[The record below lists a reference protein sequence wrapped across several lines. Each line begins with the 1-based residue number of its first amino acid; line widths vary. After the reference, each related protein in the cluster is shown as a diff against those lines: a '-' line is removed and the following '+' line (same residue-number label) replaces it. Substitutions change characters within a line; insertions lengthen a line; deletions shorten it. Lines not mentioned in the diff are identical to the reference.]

1 TAPSEV
7 SKRARIRFGAR
18 PARTTAGVGGAK
30 SAIEPARAEASSCS
44 IGECLFFAQAACV
57 NSNRETSAETIPPG
71 RTAAR
76 VAQSFRLSN
85 LAPPASRSMKHIH
98 RTRRLPL
105 LAGVLV
111 APLGLATLLAL
122 TSLPTGCSGSDV
134 TPRGNGG
141 AANTDACSVD
151 DDCTF

>member
-1 TAPSEV
+1 
-7 SKRARIRFGAR
+7 
-18 PARTTAGVGGAK
+18 
-30 SAIEPARAEASSCS
+30 
-44 IGECLFFAQAACV
+44 
-57 NSNRETSAETIPPG
+57 
-71 RTAAR
+71 
-76 VAQSFRLSN
+76 
-85 LAPPASRSMKHIH
+85 M
-98 RTRRLPL
+98 

-151 DDCTF
+151 DDCTFTEIDTEISKPTQCMCLYGCVYLPVTKLTAARRMQQHEKLCKPDVDGQGQSCGIDDCVVPGTVACVGGTCKVSSADPTQ